1 MTTAYPLSEMRPL
14 QLNDPSPLSFQL
26 HFPLSQTSN
35 LDSLKL
41 KKFRKPSKPSTIQ
54 KKPRKRKNKKI
65 SKPKPKNLLESAI
78 KSYLKK
84 SNDLNEKR
92 LNMKRTVI
100 TPSFITQQKTQ
111 NRMQSESPPI
121 IHEAVVDAFIET
133 LKQGRERSR
142 REAQERNADRSESG
156 QPPRGRPARQPPSS
170 PAVTRSRVREETG
183 IQESKNG

>member
-14 QLNDPSPLSFQL
+14 QLVDPSPLSFQL

-35 LDSLKL
+35 LESLK
-41 KKFRKPSKPSTIQ
+41 KKIRKPRKHSTIP
-54 KKPRKRKNKKI
+54 KKPRKPKNKKV
-65 SKPKPKNLLESAI
+65 SKPKNLLESAI

-92 LNMKRTVI
+92 LNMQRTI
-100 TPSFITQQKTQ
+100 TTPSFIMKQKTQ

-121 IHEAVVDAFIET
+121 IQEAVVDAYIET

-142 REAQERNADRSESG
+142 REAQERNAERSASG
-156 QPPRGRPARQPPSS
+156 QPQRGRRPSQPPAS
-170 PAVTRSRVREETG
+170 PAVTRARVRETETG
-183 IQESKNG
+183 IQESKYG

>member
-14 QLNDPSPLSFQL
+14 QLVDPSPLSFQL

-35 LDSLKL
+35 LDSLK
-41 KKFRKPSKPSTIQ
+41 KKIRKPRKHSTIP
-54 KKPRKRKNKKI
+54 KKPRKRKKV
-65 SKPKPKNLLESAI
+65 SKPKSKNLLESAI

-100 TPSFITQQKTQ
+100 TPSFIMKQKTQ

-170 PAVTRSRVREETG
+170 PAVTRARGAGRE
-183 IQESKNG
+183 ESKNG

>member
-14 QLNDPSPLSFQL
+14 QLVDPSPLSFQL

-41 KKFRKPSKPSTIQ
+41 KKFRKPRKPSTIP
-54 KKPRKRKNKKI
+54 KKPRKRKNKKV
-65 SKPKPKNLLESAI
+65 SKPKSKNLLESAI

-100 TPSFITQQKTQ
+100 TPSFIMKQKTQ

-121 IHEAVVDAFIET
+121 IQEAVVDAYIET

-142 REAQERNADRSESG
+142 REAQERISDRAASG
-156 QPPRGRPARQPPSS
+156 QPHRGRRPSQTPAS
-170 PAVTRSRVREETG
+170 PAVTRARVRGAGRE
-183 IQESKNG
+183 ESKNG

>member
-35 LDSLKL
+35 LDSLK
-41 KKFRKPSKPSTIQ
+41 KKIRKPSKHSTIP
-54 KKPRKRKNKKI
+54 KKPRKRKKV
-65 SKPKPKNLLESAI
+65 SKPKSKNLLESAI

-100 TPSFITQQKTQ
+100 TPSFIMKQKTQ

-121 IHEAVVDAFIET
+121 IQEAVVDAFIET
-133 LKQGRERSR
+133 LKEGRQRSR

-170 PAVTRSRVREETG
+170 PAVTRARGAGRE
-183 IQESKNG
+183 ESKNG

>member
-14 QLNDPSPLSFQL
+14 QLVDPSPLSFQL

-35 LDSLKL
+35 LDSLK
-41 KKFRKPSKPSTIQ
+41 KKIRKPRKPSTIQ
-54 KKPRKRKNKKI
+54 KKPRKRKNKKV
-65 SKPKPKNLLESAI
+65 SKPKSKNLLESAI

-100 TPSFITQQKTQ
+100 TPSFIMKQKTQ

-121 IHEAVVDAFIET
+121 IQEAVVDAFIET
-133 LKQGRERSR
+133 LKEGRERSR
-142 REAQERNADRSESG
+142 REAQVRNAERSASG
-156 QPPRGRPARQPPSS
+156 QPQRGRRPSQPPAS
-170 PAVTRSRVREETG
+170 PAVTRARVRETETG
-183 IQESKNG
+183 IQESKYG